1 MTFEIKCGVPLR
13 EPMNV
18 SIRGLIQGLE
28 SGDRIEQILLAAG
41 IHTPEQIRALKRKA
55 GDDPDTFATL
65 VLRIASARLGIRSPG
80 GRGQRVDP
88 PDARERV
95 PIGDRPVRRRSPSR
109 AGT

>member
-1 MTFEIKCGVPLR
+1 MIFEIKYGVPLR

-28 SGDRIEQILLAAG
+28 AGDRIEQILLAAG

-65 VLRIASARLGIRSPG
+65 VLRIASAGCGGAPILIEDEDDRRLKHI
-80 GRGQRVDP
+80 
-88 PDARERV
+88 
-95 PIGDRPVRRRSPSR
+95 I
-109 AGT
+109 